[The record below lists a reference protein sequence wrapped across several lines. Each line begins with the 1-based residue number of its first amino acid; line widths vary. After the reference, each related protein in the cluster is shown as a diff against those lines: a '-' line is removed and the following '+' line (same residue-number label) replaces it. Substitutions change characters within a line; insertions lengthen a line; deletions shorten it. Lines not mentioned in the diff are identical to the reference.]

1 MSHSKLT
8 QIFVSGNYPP
18 LLLVLGYTQGIQ
30 VWLIPASGEAQEVL
44 SWKYGQVK
52 SLKVLPTPE
61 NAYGSPDNF
70 AHCRPLIVMVDSTG
84 PGTPFSSASFTSL
97 KSGEVV
103 SFIVLQFYSLTVVQF
118 YSFGRASPFVKCS
131 LPVSR
136 KRNK

>member
-8 QIFVSGNYPP
+8 LIFVPGNYPP

-61 NAYGSPDNF
+61 NVYGSPDNF

-103 SFIVLQFYSLTVVQF
+103 SFTV
-118 YSFGRASPFVKCS
+118 
-131 LPVSR
+131 
-136 KRNK
+136 

>member
-1 MSHSKLT
+1 MFLLIITFNKIQSK
-8 QIFVSGNYPP
+8 FSGNYPP

-61 NAYGSPDNF
+61 NVYGSPDNF

-103 SFIVLQFYSLTVVQF
+103 RFVSLTF
-118 YSFGRASPFVKCS
+118 LFVKTFNN
-131 LPVSR
+131 L
-136 KRNK
+136 K

>member
-1 MSHSKLT
+1 MTKRLLT
-8 QIFVSGNYPP
+8 GNYPP

-52 SLKVLPTPE
+52 TLKVLPTPE
-61 NAYGSPDNF
+61 DVFGSPDNF

-97 KSGEVV
+97 KTGEVV
-103 SFIVLQFYSLTVVQF
+103 S
-118 YSFGRASPFVKCS
+118 
-131 LPVSR
+131 
-136 KRNK
+136 